1 MRASIASPLV
11 LPSPLF
17 RRVGIRIITFEACSS
32 FTHITARWIAQP
44 PKAAFVTRLQP
55 NRLPGKAARQ
65 LPDLSTIIWV
75 EPPSTGVTRRR
86 GALKNKGLKLYVSMS
101 VLAAAIAAAPQFA
114 IAQSTD
120 VSQIPLDDFCPNTFG
135 SACSGE
141 VFGTRTVTQNRP
153 ASITPIPGGALFD
166 IDANVKFDGKL
177 QVSGLNLDPN
187 PFLPSALLFD
197 IKDSFDVRAKSDYD
211 AHVIG
216 KLQFGQFVY
225 DPATSFSFNELEA
238 SKISV
243 DLRDIE
249 TTLAD
254 GSTATVTLKTENP
267 TVITENSTA
276 LTGKVV
282 SMDGQVLFGKI
293 SGTATLVGNP
303 GVTTIGDLDFVSPY
317 ALRSTLETQVTTLLN
332 EDGLITPTIAVTD
345 GINMNGSR
353 ITNLG
358 EAVNGGDAVNLAQVT
373 KLIAT
378 SGPVQNSEGDGALA
392 GGSGSSASGNGA
404 VALGQG
410 QQATG
415 NGAVAIGD
423 PNVATGQ
430 GAVAIGAD
438 NTATGK
444 GAVAL
449 GNRNVATGPGAVA
462 IGSDSTASRIGNVAL
477 GFNAEATGAGAS
489 ALGSNT
495 IASATNS
502 TAVGYGAEASGAN
515 ALAVGYQSS
524 ATGGSSTAIGT
535 NASASAVNSSAFGL
549 GASATAQNSVAL
561 GQGSVANQV
570 NTVSVGA
577 AGAERRV
584 VNVAAAV
591 NATDAVNKGQFD
603 AESTQRKAAEALL
616 QTNLTAEANARLA
629 GDAAL
634 QTAINTE
641 ASTRSTADAALQH
654 AINLEANTRSAA
666 VTSLQNGLDG
676 EAAARLAADTAEANK
691 RAAEDT
697 RLYETISEEGARRL
711 AADNAEA
718 NARAAA
724 DNRLQGQ
731 INTLGT
737 SLFSLTG
744 RVTTLENTVKQ
755 DRRDARQGIA
765 AAVAMTPAPMP
776 SAPGKVAYSVNVAN
790 FRDEQA
796 VAASLAMRLR
806 GPNPMAVTAGISYGG
821 GANTAVRVGVA
832 GEF

>member
-1 MRASIASPLV
+1 M
-11 LPSPLF
+11 
-17 RRVGIRIITFEACSS
+17 
-32 FTHITARWIAQP
+32 
-44 PKAAFVTRLQP
+44 
-55 NRLPGKAARQ
+55 
-65 LPDLSTIIWV
+65 
-75 EPPSTGVTRRR
+75 
-86 GALKNKGLKLYVSMS
+86 KNKGLKLCVSVS
-101 VLAAAIAAAPQFA
+101 ALAAATVALPQMVNAQASVSAQIPIADVQCDGVNTFNRLTSCSVSGERTNTGPTVTVTPSATRPGFSTVTHSDDVTFNGNLQVGGAVFATSPSTSFLLPPQFLYEPG
-114 IAQSTD
+114 S
-120 VSQIPLDDFCPNTFG
+120 VSVDASLAYTGTISATVPDFAVSSFASQLSNPL
-135 SACSGE
+135 
-141 VFGTRTVTQNRP
+141 
-153 ASITPIPGGALFD
+153 
-166 IDANVKFDGKL
+166 
-177 QVSGLNLDPN
+177 
-187 PFLPSALLFD
+187 
-197 IKDSFDVRAKSDYD
+197 
-211 AHVIG
+211 
-216 KLQFGQFVY
+216 GQFQRY
-225 DPATSFSFNELEA
+225 DIQELDVQAINVDIQNFGLDTRKGLVGEDYNFRVA
-238 SKISV
+238 SV
-243 DLRDIE
+243 DP
-249 TTLAD
+249 
-254 GSTATVTLKTENP
+254 TAV
-267 TVITENSTA
+267 VDNSTA
-276 LTGKVV
+276 LAGNY
-282 SMDGQVLFGKI
+282 SGSNEDGALVFGKI
-293 SGTATLVGNP
+293 TGTATVIAASPGSAVFTESELFRNPDGSASSVFISPLGMQIETSAVETTRLDENGLV
-303 GVTTIGDLDFVSPY
+303 
-317 ALRSTLETQVTTLLN
+317 
-332 EDGLITPTIAVTD
+332 TPTIAVSD

-358 EAVNGGDAVNLAQVT
+358 DAVNGSDAVNLAQVT
-373 KLIAT
+373 HLIAT

-404 VALGQG
+404 VALGQ
-410 QQATG
+410 QQTANG

-423 PNVATGQ
+423 PNTATGT

-462 IGSDSTASRIGNVAL
+462 IGSDSTAAQIGNVAL

-535 NASASAVNSSAFGL
+535 NASASAVNSSAIGL
-549 GASATAQNSVAL
+549 GSSATAQNSVAL

-616 QTNLTAEANARLA
+616 QTNLTAEANARVA

-634 QTAINTE
+634 QTALNSE
-641 ASTRSTADAALQH
+641 ASTRSAADAALQQ

-755 DRRDARQGIA
+755 DRKDARQGIA

-776 SAPGKVAYSVNVAN
+776 SAPGKVAYTVNVAN

>member
-1 MRASIASPLV
+1 MKIKSLHFYLSASALVTTLAATVQTAAAQAVNPPQVPIADTQCNNPG
-11 LPSPLF
+11 F
-17 RRVGIRIITFEACSS
+17 
-32 FTHITARWIAQP
+32 
-44 PKAAFVTRLQP
+44 
-55 NRLPGKAARQ
+55 NRLSDC
-65 LPDLSTIIWV
+65 L
-75 EPPSTGVTRRR
+75 
-86 GALKNKGLKLYVSMS
+86 
-101 VLAAAIAAAPQFA
+101 
-114 IAQSTD
+114 
-120 VSQIPLDDFCPNTFG
+120 
-135 SACSGE
+135 
-141 VFGTRTVTQNRP
+141 VFGTRSNSTPVVTVSPFPPNSNLSVVTHTEQVTY
-153 ASITPIPGGALFD
+153 SGDLVIGGA
-166 IDANVKFDGKL
+166 AVATNR
-177 QVSGLNLDPN
+177 
-187 PFLPSALLFD
+187 
-197 IKDSFDVRAKSDYD
+197 DSFFVFPPQSLYSAD
-211 AHVIG
+211 AARVQGDLAYTGSLSVVVPNGIVPSVSNA
-216 KLQFGQFVY
+216 LSAPFGQFQRY
-225 DPATSFSFNELEA
+225 NIQSLEV
-238 SKISV
+238 SSIGV
-243 DLRDIE
+243 DLRNEEISTEDGAE
-249 TTLAD
+249 YTYSLA
-254 GSTATVTLKTENP
+254 STDP
-267 TVITENSTA
+267 TAITNNSTA
-276 LTGKVV
+276 LSGKFRG
-282 SMDGQVLFGKI
+282 SNADGALVFGKI
-293 SGTATLVGNP
+293 SGDATVIAAAPNSSVVTESFFARNP
-303 GVTTIGDLDFVSPY
+303 DGSPSSVFVSPL
-317 ALRSTLETQVTTLLN
+317 ALQYNITSEETTRLDEN
-332 EDGLITPTIAVTD
+332 GLVTPTIAVTD

-358 EAVNGGDAVNLAQVT
+358 DAVNGSDAVNLAQVT
-373 KLIAT
+373 HLIAT
-378 SGPVQNSEGDGALA
+378 SGPVQNSEGTGALA

-404 VALGQG
+404 VALGLG

-462 IGSDSTASRIGNVAL
+462 IGSDSTAAQIGNVAL

-495 IASATNS
+495 IASATNT
-502 TAVGYGAEASGAN
+502 TAVGYGAQASGAN

-561 GQGSVANQV
+561 GQGSVADQV

-591 NATDAVNKGQFD
+591 NATDAVNKAQFD
-603 AESTQRKAAEALL
+603 AESTNRKAAEALL
-616 QTNLTAEANARLA
+616 QTNLTAEANARVA

-634 QTAINTE
+634 RTALNGE
-641 ASTRSTADAALQH
+641 AATRSTADAALQQ
-654 AINLEANTRSAA
+654 AINIEANTREAA

-676 EAAARLAADTAEANK
+676 EAAARLAADTAEANR

-697 RLYETISEEGARRL
+697 RLYGAISEEGARRL

-724 DNRLQGQ
+724 DNRLQTQ

-755 DRRDARQGIA
+755 DRKDARQGIA

-776 SAPGKVAYSVNVAN
+776 SAPGKVAYTVNVAN

-806 GPNPMAVTAGISYGG
+806 GPNPMAVTAGVSYGG